1 MLCEKCGKNNATV
14 LYTQIINGK
23 KSSLNLCSACSSGES
38 IFDNFG
44 SLLSFGTR
52 TDARQ
57 TVCPICGM
65 TLSEFARK
73 GKMGCGKCYETFRA
87 QAKSMLQKIHGTSVH
102 TETKNEAPAPETKK
116 EEKSELDILKDNLKE
131 AINTENYEEAAKI
144 RDEIRA
150 IKDILGDTPLKS
162 APRRV
167 SDE

>member
-23 KSSLNLCSACSSGES
+23 KSSLNLCSACASGES

-44 SLLSFGTR
+44 SLLSFGPR

-57 TVCPICGM
+57 TVCPTCGM
-65 TLSEFARK
+65 TLSELARK
-73 GKMGCGKCYETFRA
+73 GKMGCGECYNTFRA

-102 TETKNEAPAPETKK
+102 SEEKAEAPAPEIKK
-116 EEKSELDILKDNLKE
+116 EEKSEIDILKDKLKE
-131 AINTENYEEAAKI
+131 AIETENYEEAAKI

-150 IKDILGDTPLKS
+150 KEGK
-162 APRRV
+162 
-167 SDE
+167 